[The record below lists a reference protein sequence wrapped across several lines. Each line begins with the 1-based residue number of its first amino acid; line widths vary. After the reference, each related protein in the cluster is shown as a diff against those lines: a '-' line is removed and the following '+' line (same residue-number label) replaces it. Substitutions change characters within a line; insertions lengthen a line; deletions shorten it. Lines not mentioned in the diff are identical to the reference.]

1 MDKHLG
7 FIGLGNMGVP
17 MASRLVDAGYRLTVF
32 DVRRDAV
39 DALRAKGAQA
49 AGSPAEVASATETVL
64 LSLPTPA
71 IVREVALGANGVI
84 EGKLVKTMLDLSTTG
99 ARTAREIAA
108 ALGARGI
115 TAVDSPV
122 SGGVAGA
129 VKGTLAVMVAC
140 PRARFASLEPML
152 KHIGKVFFIGEQP
165 GMGQTMKLANNLLSA
180 TAMAAT
186 AEAMVFGVKAGLD
199 PAIMCDVINAGSGRN
214 TATEDKFP
222 RQVLPRRFEHGF
234 TTGLMYKDVMLCLE
248 EAEAAGVPMS
258 VASAVRALW
267 ARAYAELGAGS
278 DLTTIVKLVERA
290 AGVKVKGSAQG
301 GKPWLN

>member
-1 MDKHLG
+1 MDQHLG

-17 MASRLVDAGYRLTVF
+17 MASRLIDAGYRLTVF
-32 DVRRDAV
+32 DLRREAV

-64 LSLPTPA
+64 LSLPTPP
-71 IVREVALGANGVI
+71 IVREVALGAGGVVA
-84 EGKLVKTMLDLSTTG
+84 GTKVKTLIDLSTTG
-99 ARTAREIAA
+99 ATVAREIAA
-108 ALGARGI
+108 GLAAKGV

-140 PRARFASLEPML
+140 PRSMFADLEPML
-152 KHIGKVFFIGEQP
+152 GHIGRVFFIGERP

-186 AEAMVFGVKAGLD
+186 AEAMVFGVKSGLD
-199 PAIMCDVINAGSGRN
+199 PTIMCDVINAGSGRN
-214 TATEDKFP
+214 TASADKVP
-222 RQVLPRRFEHGF
+222 NQVLTRKFSQGF
-234 TTGLMYKDVMLCLE
+234 ATGLMYKDVRLCLE

-258 VASAVRALW
+258 VAACVGALW
-267 ARAYAELGAGS
+267 ARANEALGPDS
-278 DLTTIVKLVERA
+278 DMTAIVQLVERA
-290 AGVKVKGSAQG
+290 AGVELKG
-301 GKPWLN
+301 K